1 MRTSQTFLSAAAVAA
16 LALLAAT
23 GALAQ
28 TAPPP
33 TCTNGFGV
41 TFTVSSG
48 PNFVDCDG
56 NPGGP
61 QCTEIEYRVSGTN
74 NDVYALQGLG
84 VVSVTPAGQIAA
96 ACNGIGS
103 FGKGSCHEQAIKT
116 RPDSFGK
123 LKITLTGFRNASP
136 TSLATGPGN
145 DQKACRIQGIGLED
159 GPNAAQTSQKSEI
172 ITFKGCKTEFTRD
185 PWTNDVTRVRMLT
198 TTGDGGKLCKS
209 PTLLSPPGLNP
220 NDGIIAPRPAGEV
233 QVTLG
238 GLHLGRGKVG
248 SGLYSSGKDSC
259 TTYVIGGVVYTWG
272 TDPCPCPDENP
283 DCE

>member
-1 MRTSQTFLSAAAVAA
+1 MRTSQPFLSAAAVAA

-23 GALAQ
+23 GVLAQ
-28 TAPPP
+28 APPP
-33 TCTNGFGV
+33 PPPTSCTNAFGT

-56 NPGGP
+56 VPGGP
-61 QCTEIEYRVSGTN
+61 QCTEIEYEVSGAN

-96 ACNGIGS
+96 ACDGIGS

-116 RPDSFGK
+116 RPDNFGK
-123 LKITLTGFRNASP
+123 LKITLAGRRNASP

-145 DQKACRIQGIGLED
+145 DQKACRIVGIGLED
-159 GPNAAQTSQKSEI
+159 GPHPAQTAQKTEI
-172 ITFKGCKTEFTRD
+172 INFKGCKVEFTRD
-185 PWTNDVTRVRMLT
+185 PWTNDVTLATLLT
-198 TTGDGGKLCKS
+198 STGDGGKLCKS
-209 PTLLSPPGLNP
+209 PTLQTGN
-220 NDGIIAPRPAGEV
+220 IIDPRPAGEL

-238 GLHLGRGKVG
+238 GLHLGKGKFG
-248 SGLYSSGKDSC
+248 SGLFSSGKDSC

-272 TDPCPCPDENP
+272 TDPCPCPDDTP